1 MAWLSGP
8 NPFFQESKN
17 YKNLTLKRKK
27 FTKTKAKKICPRS
40 QDSCQFSPN
49 LLSRHDATV
58 PERSWSPV
66 ASYQLPVAKLQGD
79 DPLGFVLLLSVSR
92 NQAKEREPFSAEYPK
107 KEPLQEPRKKEK
119 ICWKCSRTFSFNDK
133 MVLFASWCVAFSIWR
148 RETKTVS
155 WEIPPTAQRTLLVRS
170 HQYFPLMSLSKPP
183 PSFCYRALLPCRD
196 REKKL
201 LQKHKG
207 RRKNMPRG
215 KLKHKKEQLRRW
227 KKAAYKKEKKI

>member
-1 MAWLSGP
+1 MKSGTVQVSSSPFKTQTGPIQNLFKIQREKKSGTVQISSSPFKTQTGPIQDPYKIQKIVLEEHMAWLSGP

-133 MVLFASWCVAFSIWR
+133 MVLFAS
-148 RETKTVS
+148 
-155 WEIPPTAQRTLLVRS
+155 
-170 HQYFPLMSLSKPP
+170 
-183 PSFCYRALLPCRD
+183 
-196 REKKL
+196 
-201 LQKHKG
+201 
-207 RRKNMPRG
+207 
-215 KLKHKKEQLRRW
+215 
-227 KKAAYKKEKKI
+227 